1 MATAASRVSNKN
13 GGENREKL
21 AKQVAQQLRNDLHM
35 ISNEARKK
43 HPAVREVSLTRL
55 GKLVQLTLPILSPN
69 LLPRLYR
76 QLNEAPCVSRT
87 SQNRKALLFKV
98 FRHTVCTCEPV
109 CHCLH
114 AVLSA
119 TDDIIHPLLFACD
132 SKNPLVQLAL
142 SAHRRHPVHIPH
154 LPIRCTGTQ
163 NVNSEQGCYYQLVTC
178 YLCLSENCY
187 YVLLQSSILSLD
199 YSPFLRIFI
208 HIPTQT
214 PSINPSMSPL
224 EQLAIPC
231 QKHCAVNNNKHV
243 NKMVNKKDHHS
254 INIVLS
260 LHSKLK

>member
-98 FRHTVCTCEPV
+98 FRHTVCTCELTV
-109 CHCLH
+109 W
-114 AVLSA
+114 
-119 TDDIIHPLLFACD
+119 
-132 SKNPLVQLAL
+132 
-142 SAHRRHPVHIPH
+142 
-154 LPIRCTGTQ
+154 G
-163 NVNSEQGCYYQLVTC
+163 
-178 YLCLSENCY
+178 
-187 YVLLQSSILSLD
+187 
-199 YSPFLRIFI
+199 
-208 HIPTQT
+208 
-214 PSINPSMSPL
+214 
-224 EQLAIPC
+224 
-231 QKHCAVNNNKHV
+231 
-243 NKMVNKKDHHS
+243 
-254 INIVLS
+254 
-260 LHSKLK
+260 

>member
-109 CHCLH
+109 CLSVYH

-132 SKNPLVQLAL
+132 SKNPRLVQLAL
-142 SAHRRHPVHIPH
+142 SA
-154 LPIRCTGTQ
+154 
-163 NVNSEQGCYYQLVTC
+163 
-178 YLCLSENCY
+178 
-187 YVLLQSSILSLD
+187 LQKIIQ
-199 YSPFLRIFI
+199 Y
-208 HIPTQT
+208 
-214 PSINPSMSPL
+214 N
-224 EQLAIPC
+224 AIP
-231 QKHCAVNNNKHV
+231 Q
-243 NKMVNKKDHHS
+243 
-254 INIVLS
+254 VLYQQL
-260 LHSKLK
+260 LHQQVALQGHNVMWWTREKEVGR